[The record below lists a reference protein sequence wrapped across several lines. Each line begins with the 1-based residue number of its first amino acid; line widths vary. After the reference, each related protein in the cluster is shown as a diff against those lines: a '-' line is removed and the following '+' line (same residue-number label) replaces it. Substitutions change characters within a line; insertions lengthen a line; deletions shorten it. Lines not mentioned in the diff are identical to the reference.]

1 MCSLIRYTGPPMTIP
16 REVDDAIR
24 TIAEERDSALRLAP
38 DRALPLL
45 LPLPPVPTPSR
56 ALAVATIFLTL
67 AGWTSIPLFLRYF
80 KDLGVDGWSAN
91 GWRYAISSIMWL
103 PALVLAW
110 KRHEWPPNLWKRALL
125 PGLLNATAQVFFGLA
140 PYYVEVGLMTF
151 SIRLQIVFLVF
162 GAAVLFPS
170 ERRVIRSPI
179 FILGMTT
186 LLVGTLSTIALRPEG
201 LKGGTA
207 VGIVMSI
214 SAGLLYAGYALAVR
228 KFLWGVKP
236 LLAFAA
242 VSQYAAIVMPTLMI
256 LKGKEHG
263 LVVLHLTPMQ
273 MMWLV
278 LSALIG
284 IGIGH
289 TLYYFS
295 MSRLGVAVASG
306 VIQLQAVTVGALEGP
321 IFGSYLTS
329 TQWMT
334 GIVAIAGAMLML
346 YAQQRATTAPRPPQD
361 GRSG

>member
-1 MCSLIRYTGPPMTIP
+1 MTTPATPISSAAP
-16 REVDDAIR
+16 GDVSPE
-24 TIAEERDSALRLAP
+24 SALAV
-38 DRALPLL
+38 LPS
-45 LPLPPVPTPSR
+45 PPPTPAPSR
-56 ALAVATIFLTL
+56 AIAVVTIFLTL

-80 KDLGVDGWSAN
+80 KDLGIDGWSAN
-91 GWRYAISSIMWL
+91 GWRYAISSILWL

-110 KRHEWPPNLWKRALL
+110 KRHEWPPNLWKRAMV

-179 FILGMTT
+179 FLAGMAT
-186 LLVGTLSTIALRPEG
+186 LLGGTLLTVYFRPGG
-201 LKGGTA
+201 LGGGTA
-207 VGIVMSI
+207 VGITMSI
-214 SAGLLYAGYALAVR
+214 SAGLLYAAYALSVR

-263 LVVLHLTPMQ
+263 LVVFHLTPMQ
-273 MMWLV
+273 MVWLV
-278 LSALIG
+278 LSALVG

-321 IFGSYLTS
+321 IFGSYLTGL
-329 TQWMT
+329 QWMT

-346 YAQQRATTAPRPPQD
+346 YAQQRAMNADRATAAKASEGVRK
-361 GRSG
+361 SGGGKAPAR

>member
-1 MCSLIRYTGPPMTIP
+1 MSSTALSSASSTSPHSRVGAPIPPIP
-16 REVDDAIR
+16 E
-24 TIAEERDSALRLAP
+24 SPPQAP
-38 DRALPLL
+38 A
-45 LPLPPVPTPSR
+45 PSR
-56 ALAVATIFLTL
+56 AVGIATILLTF

-80 KDLGVDGWSAN
+80 KDLGIDGWSAN

-103 PALVLAW
+103 PALYFAW
-110 KRHEWPPNLWKRALL
+110 KRHEWPQDLWKRALI
-125 PGLLNATAQVFFGLA
+125 PGLFNAAAQVFFGLA

-162 GAAVLFPS
+162 GAALLFPS
-170 ERRVIRSPI
+170 ERKVIRSPV
-179 FILGMTT
+179 FLAGMAT
-186 LLVGTLSTIALRPEG
+186 LLAGTLLTVYFRPGG
-201 LKGGTA
+201 LGGGTA
-207 VGIVMSI
+207 TGIIMSI
-214 SAGLLYAGYALAVR
+214 SAGLLYAAYALAVR

-263 LVVLHLTPMQ
+263 LVVFNLTAMQ
-273 MMWLV
+273 MLWLV

-306 VIQLQAVTVGALEGP
+306 VVQLQAVTVGALEGP
-321 IFGSYLTS
+321 IFGSYMTS
-329 TQWMT
+329 TQWLT
-334 GIVAIAGAMLML
+334 GLFAIAGAMLML
-346 YAQQRATTAPRPPQD
+346 YAQQRASAAPPPNDQK
-361 GRSG
+361 S